1 MTDYQAP
8 LADLRFA
15 LDEVVAFDQIAALP
29 GYEDATEDL
38 VSAILEEAGRFSSE
52 VLAPLNHLGDQQG
65 SHLVNGVVRTPD
77 GFQEAYRQFAEGGW
91 NGLPFDPAYGGQGLP
106 WTLAIAVQE
115 MWQASNMSFAI
126 CPLLNQGAVDLLQA
140 HGNEAQK
147 QHYMSKMISGE
158 WSGTMNLTEPQAGSD
173 VGAVRTRAEPRD
185 DHYRIHGQKI
195 FITYG
200 EHDLAENI
208 VHMVLARIPGA
219 PAGTKGLSLFIVP
232 KFLVKD
238 DGSLGEHNDLRCLSL
253 EQKLGIHASPTTV
266 MSYGDN
272 GGAIGH
278 LIGEAGHG
286 MSYMFTMMNNA
297 RLSVG
302 LQGVAIAERAYQQAL
317 AYARE
322 RRQGAELAGTDGAPV
337 PIIRHPDVRRMVMTM
352 KVQTEALRLL
362 TLFTAAAV
370 DRARRSVDES
380 ERARQQDMV
389 DVLIPVVKAWCTD
402 VGCEVAS
409 LGVQIHGGAGFIE
422 EAGAAQY
429 YRDARIAPIYE
440 GTNGIQAMDLLI
452 RKLLRD
458 EGQAVNGLIDQM
470 RQTLNVL
477 GESEAAALK
486 ALYGAFGEGLL
497 TLEAAT
503 DFLLDLGP
511 RDLPAAAAGATPYLK
526 LMGTVVGGWLLAKA
540 ALAANEA
547 IAKDT
552 GSYAL
557 SFLEAKITTSQFY
570 AANILPGAAL
580 YGTQVIQGSKSTLA
594 LDESAL

>member
-8 LADLRFA
+8 LADLRFV
-15 LDEVVAFDQIAALP
+15 LEEVVGFGQIAALP

-38 VSAILEEAGRFSSE
+38 VSAVLDEAGRFSNE
-52 VLAPLNHLGDQQG
+52 VLAPLNHVGDQQG
-65 SHLVNGVVRTPD
+65 SHLANGVVRTPE
-77 GFQEAYRQFAEGGW
+77 GFQDAYRQFVEGGW
-91 NGLPFDPAYGGQGLP
+91 NGLPFDPEFGGQGLP

-115 MWQASNMSFAI
+115 MWQSANMGFAL

-140 HGNEAQK
+140 HGSADQK
-147 QHYMSKMISGE
+147 ARYLTKMVSGE

-173 VGAVRTRAEPRD
+173 VGAVRTKAEPHD
-185 DHYRIHGQKI
+185 DHYRIKGQKI

-238 DGSLGEHNDLRCLSL
+238 DGSLGERNDLRCLSL
-253 EQKLGIHASPTTV
+253 EQKLGIHASPTAV
-266 MSYGDN
+266 MSFGDD
-272 GGAIGH
+272 GGAVGY
-278 LIGEAGHG
+278 LIGEAGQG
-286 MSYMFTMMNNA
+286 MTCMFTMMNNA

-317 AYARE
+317 AYARQ
-322 RRQGAELAGTDGAPV
+322 RRQSRGLNSTETAPV
-337 PIIRHPDVRRMVMTM
+337 PILQHPDVRRMIMTM
-352 KVQTEALRLL
+352 KAQTEASRLL
-362 TLFTAAAV
+362 TLFTAAAL
-370 DRARRSVDES
+370 DKARRLPDDAEQ
-380 ERARQQDMV
+380 RRQQSLV

-409 LGVQIHGGAGFIE
+409 LGVQVHGGVGFIE
-422 EAGAAQY
+422 ETGAAQY

-440 GTNGIQAMDLLI
+440 GTNGIQAMDLLT

-458 EGQAVNGLIDQM
+458 DGKAVNGLIEEM
-470 RQTLNVL
+470 MLTLKAL
-477 GESEAAALK
+477 DDSGAAALK
-486 ALYGAFGEGLL
+486 TLYGALGEGVL

-511 RDLPAAAAGATPYLK
+511 RDLPAAAAGATPFTNL
-526 LMGTVVGGWLLAKA
+526 LGTVAGGWLLSKA
-540 ALAANEA
+540 ALSAHQALENGDGQH
-547 IAKDT
+547 AK
-552 GSYAL
+552 A
-557 SFLEAKITTSQFY
+557 FLETKISISQFY
-570 AANILPGAAL
+570 SANILPGTAL
-580 YGTQVIQGSKSTLA
+580 YGTQVIQGAKSTLA
-594 LDESAL
+594 ADDDAL